1 MIARHIV
8 KIRYISLGNL
18 IADKPVFRELIQ
30 DDCNA
35 DNIVAEVRALIED
48 SGYRERML
56 AGYDEIKNALG
67 GAGASEA
74 VAKAMIEALSE

>member
-1 MIARHIV
+1 M
-8 KIRYISLGNL
+8 
-18 IADKPVFRELIQ
+18 
-30 DDCNA
+30 
-35 DNIVAEVRALIED
+35 AEVRALIED